1 MSTLK
6 ASDCRM
12 AQVPDVPPVR
22 RGFASGQP
30 LLQLWL
36 PWSHTLLWLFS
47 SSTTHTTLSR
57 PVGGPTQ
64 SFAASA
70 TCVAVL
76 TVTLQLPFFPRSPNE
91 QLSVCELG
99 TPTETAVTVQLVAPL
114 CAPVQL
120 TVGLVGPQFRLPLGS
135 GSVSAGLKCTLWA
148 VPSPSLVTTTVKK
161 IVSPGLYVPLSGVFW
176 IVRCGSPMIVTGSDP
191 VPLHGLL
198 AALLF

>member
-1 MSTLK
+1 MVRGPPILSIARFSTSCVMLW
-6 ASDCRM
+6 ALVFSQSRGSRL
-12 AQVPDVPPVR
+12 PDVPQAWVPQKPGVR
-22 RGFASGQP
+22 QIPTAV
-30 LLQLWL
+30 QLWL
-36 PWSHTLLWLFS
+36 PRSHTLLWLFS

-120 TVGLVGPQFRLPLGS
+120 TVGLAGPQFRLPLGS

-148 VPSPSLVTTTVKK
+148 VPAPSLVTTTVKK
-161 IVSPGLYVPLSGVFW
+161 IVSPGL
-176 IVRCGSPMIVTGSDP
+176 
-191 VPLHGLL
+191 
-198 AALLF
+198 